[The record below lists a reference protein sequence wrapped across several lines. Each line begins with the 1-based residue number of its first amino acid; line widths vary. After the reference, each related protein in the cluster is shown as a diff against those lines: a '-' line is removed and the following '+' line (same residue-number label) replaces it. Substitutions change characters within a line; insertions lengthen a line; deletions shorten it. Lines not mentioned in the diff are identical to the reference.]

1 MFYWELNFDG
11 VLSALLA
18 MLIAARFIPRR
29 LSPSRG
35 VYAVSSIVGLL
46 WHPPQEGIPDW
57 KYLTGIVLAAVG
69 AAMVLYS
76 KSELDMRKPK
86 TDTPAHTQAMA
97 RENVVGI

>member
-35 VYAVSSIVGLL
+35 VYAVSSIVGLCSWAVFL
-46 WHPPQEGIPDW
+46 LSRGKVSLAEGGTIRHVWQEW
-57 KYLTGIVLAAVG
+57 LVLAPLFLPLEAALLGWFAVRPTR
-69 AAMVLYS
+69 
-76 KSELDMRKPK
+76 SE
-86 TDTPAHTQAMA
+86 
-97 RENVVGI
+97 